1 MVAALLTHEAVCGWT
16 VTYSLYWIEAACGQS
31 STLFIGLRRFLR
43 FLVPVKRFHNEWSL
57 HFINAFPA
65 SIEMGF
71 SLSPD

>member
-1 MVAALLTHEAVCGWT
+1 MAGQSPTLFIGLRLLVA
-16 VTYSLYWIEAACGQS
+16 GQS
-31 STLFIGLRRFLR
+31 STLFIGLSSLR

-57 HFINAFPA
+57 HFINTFPA